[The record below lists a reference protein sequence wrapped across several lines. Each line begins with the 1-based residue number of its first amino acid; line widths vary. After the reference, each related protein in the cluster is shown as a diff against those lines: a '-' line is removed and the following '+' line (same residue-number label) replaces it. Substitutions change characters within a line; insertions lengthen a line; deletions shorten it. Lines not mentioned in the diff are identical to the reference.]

1 MSETEYES
9 SVTETESSRITE
21 PSVSSKAST
30 AESSMEN
37 SILTSEDWK
46 KMQSSLAPESS
57 ASGSSNKKAETGSG
71 ATGEFDKI
79 KSDKSKQNDAW
90 VYLAIGIPLIVLGA
104 GLVAAV
110 IIVNTRANKKL
121 KEGRDDDDEVKTD
134 EIKTDEGETDE
145 NNIEE
150 DKPVEEQPA
159 AAEDDSIDLI
169 DADNAEEPETAAPE
183 PEKTEVSAISLDAFR
198 AAKESRSFKN
208 SEKLKKGNDLD
219 DTLDSPVVGKS
230 AENKDNEE

>member
-1 MSETEYES
+1 M
-9 SVTETESSRITE
+9 
-21 PSVSSKAST
+21 
-30 AESSMEN
+30 
-37 SILTSEDWK
+37 
-46 KMQSSLAPESS
+46 
-57 ASGSSNKKAETGSG
+57 
-71 ATGEFDKI
+71 
-79 KSDKSKQNDAW
+79 
-90 VYLAIGIPLIVLGA
+90 
-104 GLVAAV
+104 AAV

-183 PEKTEVSAISLDAFR
+183 PEKIEVSAISLDAFR

-230 AENKDNEE
+230 AENKDNEG